1 NNLLCNS
8 SFIALIPKVSN
19 ATLVTDF
26 LPISLIGCQYKII
39 RKILAN
45 RLGMV
50 IGSCISPKQYAF
62 IKGRNILDGPLIL
75 NEVMNWHRKRK
86 KKIMIFKVDF
96 EKAFDSLRWDFL
108 DTVIDK
114 LGFGSRWQSWIKGC
128 FVNARSSIL
137 ANGSSTSQFDIYK
150 GLKQGDSLSLFLFI
164 LAMEGLHAFICK
176 ADNIGIYIGAS
187 IEEDILD
194 MANIIGCGAAKLP
207 MKYLGVPVGCNMAR
221 HNNWEAIIQKI
232 SPKFSFWKA
241 HLLSVGGRLSLIK
254 SVLGKFPTYFMSL
267 YLMPAS
273 IRSKLES
280 MRNNFFI
287 GGELVRKR
295 WLGFVHNHSDLWVK
309 VIEGIYGHNGDI
321 FDEHLHRSNQSP
333 WSGILSLDK
342 SIKQKG
348 IDLLSFCNQKLGNGG
363 STQFWND
370 IWCGHQALKNRFPRI
385 YMLDNDKGCSVANRL
400 PLLDRSSFLRRIP
413 RGGVEDAQF
422 SELRLF
428 IDPVV
433 LTSQK
438 DSWLWSLDVSKGFTV
453 GSVRSLIDSYT
464 LECGRITTRWNRSTP
479 IKVNIFL

>member
-1 NNLLCNS
+1 
-8 SFIALIPKVSN
+8 
-19 ATLVTDF
+19 
-26 LPISLIGCQYKII
+26 
-39 RKILAN
+39 
-45 RLGMV
+45 
-50 IGSCISPKQYAF
+50 
-62 IKGRNILDGPLIL
+62 
-75 NEVMNWHRKRK
+75 
-86 KKIMIFKVDF
+86 
-96 EKAFDSLRWDFL
+96 
-108 DTVIDK
+108 
-114 LGFGSRWQSWIKGC
+114 
-128 FVNARSSIL
+128 
-137 ANGSSTSQFDIYK
+137 
-150 GLKQGDSLSLFLFI
+150 
-164 LAMEGLHAFICK
+164 
-176 ADNIGIYIGAS
+176 NIGIYNGAS
-187 IEEDILD
+187 IGKDNMRISHLIYADDVIFMGHCLFGVCVSEEDILD

-221 HNNWEAIIQKI
+221 HNNGEAIIQKI
-232 SPKFSFWKA
+232 SSKFSFWKA

-254 SVLGKFPTYFMSL
+254 SVLGNLPTYFMSL

-287 GGELVRKR
+287 G
-295 WLGFVHNHSDLWVK
+295 S
-309 VIEGIYGHNGDI
+309 IYGHNGGI
-321 FDEHLHRSNQSP
+321 FDEHLHRSKQSP
-333 WSGILSLDK
+333 WSGILSLVK

-348 IDLLSFCNQKLGNGG
+348 IDLLSLCNRKLGNGG

-400 PLLDRSSFLRRIP
+400 PLLDRSSFLRRIS

-422 SELRLF
+422 SVLRLF
-428 IDPVV
+428 IDHVV

-464 LECGRITTRWNRSTP
+464 LECGRITTRWNRSIP